1 MTQPRIG
8 LFGGTFDPPHLG
20 HLAALRA
27 ALATNRYDEIVVT
40 VAGDPYLKTDARD
53 IRDGETRLALAR
65 AAFAEVPLV
74 TVSDL
79 EVRRTGP
86 SYTIDTVRD
95 LLVGARTVDV
105 LVGADIAMSL
115 AKWHEADQLRDLVKV
130 GIFPRPG
137 SPVVFPEGFV
147 CYEIAMAPVDLSST
161 EVRARLGNEG
171 SISGAVPPAIVPMLT
186 GTAEYT
192 RY

>member
-1 MTQPRIG
+1 MTRPRIG

-27 ALATNRYDEIVVT
+27 AAATNRYDEIVVT
-40 VAGDPYLKTDARD
+40 VAGDPYQKSDTRT
-53 IRDGETRLALAR
+53 IRDAEERLALAR

-86 SYTIDTVRD
+86 SYTIDTVRE
-95 LLVGARTVDV
+95 LLVDARSVDV
-105 LVGADIAMSL
+105 LVGADVALSL
-115 AKWHEADQLRDLVKV
+115 TNWHEADQLRDLVKV
-130 GIFPRPG
+130 GVFPRPG
-137 SPVVFPEGFV
+137 SPVVFPDGFL

-161 EVRARLGNEG
+161 EVRARLENEG
-171 SISGAVPPAIVPMLT
+171 SISGAVPPAIVTMLT
-186 GTAEYT
+186 GTAE
-192 RY
+192 